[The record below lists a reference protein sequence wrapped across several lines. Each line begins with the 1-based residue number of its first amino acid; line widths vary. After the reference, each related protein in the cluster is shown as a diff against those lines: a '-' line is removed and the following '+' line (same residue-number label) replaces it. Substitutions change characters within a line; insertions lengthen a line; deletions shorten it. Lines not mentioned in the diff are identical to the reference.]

1 MALGPTDLVLC
12 SGTIPRDTP
21 FRLRLEAAVS
31 AGYSAISLW
40 GRDYRAARVEGH
52 SDSDLAALIADH
64 GLVVA
69 ELDPAWWW
77 TPGAAGFSIP
87 DELDPVEVFRYDEAE
102 LFRIAELVGARSLNA
117 ADVLGGRWSVDE
129 GASAFAALCDR
140 AAEHGL
146 MVHLEWLAWSR
157 IADLAAAWG
166 IVRSAD
172 RPNGGLNI
180 DMWHCARTG
189 ATPEELLAIPG
200 ERVLA
205 IQMDD
210 GPARPEDDLVDAT
223 LHHRMVPGE
232 GAFDLVGYLCALRT
246 IGAMAPVGVEV
257 FSDDLHAL
265 GPMEAARRAA
275 DATRRV
281 LSQVSDFSGTRG

>member
-1 MALGPTDLVLC
+1 MALGPQDLVLC

-21 FRLRLEAAVS
+21 FRLRLEAAVA
-31 AGYSAISLW
+31 AGYDAVSLW
-40 GRDYRAARVEGH
+40 GRDYRSARAEGH
-52 SDSDLAALIADH
+52 SDADLSALIADH

-77 TPGAAGFSIP
+77 TPGAAGFTIS
-87 DELDPVEVFRYDEAE
+87 DELDPVEIFRYDETE
-102 LFRIAELVGARSLNA
+102 LFRIADLVGARSLNA
-117 ADVLGGRWSVDE
+117 ADVLGGRWSVEE
-129 GASAFAALCDR
+129 GAAAFAALCDR

-146 MVHLEWLAWSR
+146 LVHLEWLGWSR
-157 IADLAAAWG
+157 IPDLSAAWE
-166 IVRSAD
+166 IVRLAD
-172 RPNGGLNI
+172 RPNGGLNV

-189 ATPEELLAIPG
+189 TTPEELLAIPG

-205 IQMDD
+205 IQVDD

-232 GAFDLVGYLCALRT
+232 GAFDLVGYLKALRT
-246 IGAMAPVGVEV
+246 IGSIAPVGVEV

-265 GPMEAARRAA
+265 GPMESARRVA

-281 LSQVSDFSGTRG
+281 LSQVSGALET